1 MQFHHRKRRKRE
13 IGGGRGVRA
22 SKMCKEAETFET
34 ALDLFT
40 FKIDYLETNMQKHNE
55 SKQRA
60 LKVITMIR

>member
-1 MQFHHRKRRKRE
+1 MSLNVHRTDFNHKPTFA
-13 IGGGRGVRA
+13 IYSALCTRA
-22 SKMCKEAETFET
+22 SET